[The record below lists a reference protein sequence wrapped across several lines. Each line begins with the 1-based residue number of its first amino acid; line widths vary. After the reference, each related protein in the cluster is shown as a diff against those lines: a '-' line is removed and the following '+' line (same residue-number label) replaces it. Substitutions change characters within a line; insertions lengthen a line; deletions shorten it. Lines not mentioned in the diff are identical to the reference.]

1 MMKKL
6 RTVLTLAILAFVVPP
21 LVGDGQLPKN
31 PKGGE
36 SKKVSELMRKKLQH
50 AQKVLEGI
58 ALNDFDE
65 ILNHADAL
73 MQLTNEV
80 EWQVLKTP
88 RYQVQSNEFRRAIEN
103 LQEKAA
109 QKNLDGAALG
119 YVELTLSCVK
129 CHKYVREARMTRLNL
144 MESRLLASPLE

>member
-1 MMKKL
+1 MIPAL
-6 RTVLTLAILAFVVPP
+6 S
-21 LVGDGQLPKN
+21 GDGQLPKN
-31 PKGGE
+31 TKHGQ

-58 ALNDFDE
+58 ALNDFDL
-65 ILNHADAL
+65 IMDHADGL
-73 MQLTNEV
+73 MQLTKEV
-80 EWQVLKTP
+80 EWQVMKTP
-88 RYQVQSNEFRRAIEN
+88 RYEVQSNEFRRALEN

-129 CHKYVREARMTRLNL
+129 CHKYVRDARMTRG
-144 MESRLLASPLE
+144 EGQQKPIARD

>member
-1 MMKKL
+1 MMRKL
-6 RTVLTLAILAFVVPP
+6 RTVLTLLILAFVVSP

-31 PKGGE
+31 QGGD

-73 MQLTNEV
+73 MQLTKEI

-88 RYQVQSNEFRRAIEN
+88 RYQVQSNEFRRAVEN
-103 LQEKAA
+103 LQEKAT

-129 CHKYVREARMTRLNL
+129 CHKYVREARMTRLDGK
-144 MESRLLASPLE
+144 SRLLPSVLE